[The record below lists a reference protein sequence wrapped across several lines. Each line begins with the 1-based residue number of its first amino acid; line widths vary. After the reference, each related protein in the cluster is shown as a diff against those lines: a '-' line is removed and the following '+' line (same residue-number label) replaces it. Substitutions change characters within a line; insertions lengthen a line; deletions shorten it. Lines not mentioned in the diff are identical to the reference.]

1 MLKVGLTGGIATGK
15 SHVTGLLREL
25 GCAVMD
31 ADVVAHQVI
40 EPGQPAYQEIVNEF
54 GPEVLADSGA
64 IDRAR
69 LGAIVFADSSRLKR
83 LNAIVHPRV
92 MEAQERWLAEVAA
105 RNPQAIAVVDA
116 ALLIEAGA
124 YRRFDKVVVV
134 FCEPELQLER
144 LVKRNRLTREA
155 AVARMAAQMPT
166 EEKLRYA
173 DYAINTS
180 GGFEDTRRQ
189 VQELYHELRRQQG
202 LVNR

>member
-54 GPEVLADSGA
+54 GPEVLSDSGA